1 MSVYEPVE
9 TGFHVCS
16 TIGGARK
23 LLDPLGHP
31 VATFGD
37 NGTEQGARDIA
48 QALNDAAEWPARAA
62 RAVAYIE
69 QHIAALPCDEVPD
82 ELVCALMA
90 LSPCVEVPR

>member
-1 MSVYEPVE
+1 M
-9 TGFHVCS
+9 TGFHIQQ
-16 TIGGARK
+16 TLGGQWK
-23 LLDPLGHP
+23 LLDPLNCA

-37 NGTEQGARDIA
+37 CATADEALPIA

-82 ELVCALMA
+82 ELVCALIELRA
-90 LSPCVEVPR
+90 PGCEVAR